1 MDQVVDVQR
10 KHGVATLKFLSG
22 DVVKAPSALYLER
35 RVRPGD
41 RMDPAAYRLF
51 LSQRGYP
58 HALEA
63 AMKYLALRERS
74 QQEVRQRLKRAC
86 FDEQTI
92 QRVTDTLALHGLL
105 SDSRF
110 AAQWVNSRSKKYG
123 RSRIAQELRIK
134 GVSGEEMKKALDT
147 LPEEEEYRRAVEQ
160 GRKMTRKFQNDIQK
174 ITQALM
180 RRGYG
185 YRLARKAAEEAAGTD

>member
-1 MDQVVDVQR
+1 M
-10 KHGVATLKFLSG
+10 
-22 DVVKAPSALYLER
+22 
-35 RVRPGD
+35 
-41 RMDPAAYRLF
+41 
-51 LSQRGYP
+51 
-58 HALEA
+58 
-63 AMKYLALRERS
+63 
-74 QQEVRQRLKRAC
+74 RQRLKRAC

-105 SDSRF
+105 SDGRF
-110 AAQWVNSRSKKYG
+110 AAQWVTSRSKKYG